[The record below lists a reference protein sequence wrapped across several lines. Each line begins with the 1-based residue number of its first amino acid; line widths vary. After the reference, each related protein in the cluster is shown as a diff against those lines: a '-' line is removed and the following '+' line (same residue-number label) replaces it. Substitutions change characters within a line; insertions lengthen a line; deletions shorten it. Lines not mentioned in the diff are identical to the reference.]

1 MTKQTFRMNWIAGSL
16 MILSGMLSPAWGQGR
31 SGACTD
37 RILFGDFALI
47 VEGLVFPAPGVQVS
61 VRGLAMTNFDGEGGL
76 TQVDHIVIG
85 GQTPAVDWT
94 PGTGS
99 YRVNSDCTGTMRI
112 NVPSTG
118 DFVNLRI
125 VVAGQGRTIYAVV
138 TAPFS
143 GPPRTVTSTGTRRD
157 Y

>member
-1 MTKQTFRMNWIAGSL
+1 
-16 MILSGMLSPAWGQGR
+16 
-31 SGACTD
+31 
-37 RILFGDFALI
+37 
-47 VEGLVFPAPGVQVS
+47 
-61 VRGLAMTNFDGEGGL
+61 MTNFDGQGGL
-76 TQVDHIVIG
+76 AQVEHIVIG
-85 GQTPAVDWT
+85 GQTPAVDWM
-94 PGTGS
+94 PGTGT

-112 NVPSTG
+112 NGASAG

-143 GPPRTVTSTGTRRD
+143 GPPRTVTSTRTRRD

>member
-1 MTKQTFRMNWIAGSL
+1 MTKQVFKVTLIAGSL
-16 MILSGMLSPAWGQGR
+16 MVLSGVLNPAWGQGR

-37 RILFGDFALI
+37 RILSGDYAFI
-47 VEGLVFPAPGVQVS
+47 VEGLVFPAPGVEVA
-61 VRGLAMTNFDGEGGL
+61 VRGVHMTNFDGQGGL
-76 TQVDHIVIG
+76 TQVDHLIIG
-85 GQTPAVDWT
+85 GQPPAVDWT
-94 PGTGS
+94 PATGT
-99 YRVNSDCTGTMRI
+99 YRINSDCTGTMRI

-125 VVAGQGRTIYAVV
+125 VVGGQGRTIHAVV

-143 GPPRTVTSTGTRRD
+143 GPQRTVTSTGTRRD

>member
-1 MTKQTFRMNWIAGSL
+1 MVLASL
-16 MILSGMLSPAWGQGR
+16 HSPAWGQGR

-37 RILFGDFALI
+37 RILSGDYAFI
-47 VEGLVFPAPGVQVS
+47 IEGLVFPAPGVQVS
-61 VRGLAMTNFDGEGGL
+61 IRGLAVTNFDGQGGL
-76 TQVDHIVIG
+76 TQVDHIIIG
-85 GQTPAVDWT
+85 GQPPPVDWT
-94 PGTGS
+94 PGVGT

-118 DFVNLRI
+118 EFVNLRI

-143 GPPRTVTSTGTRRD
+143 GPPRTVTSTGSRRD